1 MSHPAMNLL
10 LDLSR
15 FTAQA
20 FVSGLWQGVV
30 LISAVAICL
39 RWLFRGS
46 PSIRFAIWAVAFALV
61 IAIPLLHLR
70 VLAVQPSSAPS
81 AVIHLGAVWGFA
93 IAGIWGVLM
102 AARAAQLVVQA
113 IRVRRIWK
121 RAKPIVVEPEILA
134 LLQNGKR
141 YAELCTS
148 ADVDSP
154 SVIGFFSPRLL
165 MPEWLLAKLT
175 QQELRQIVLHEC
187 QHLNRYDDWM
197 NLLQK
202 IGLVLF
208 PLNPALLWVDRRL
221 SLERELACDAGVVAS
236 TAAPFDYAH
245 CLTRLAEHRLRSR
258 TVALALSAWSRQSE
272 LARRV
277 HSLLRPMRTM
287 SPLQARVSIALLSL
301 GLAGGAVEM
310 ARAPRLVSFTE
321 AVSAPVA
328 EAAAPVMSPATVQ
341 AVPVVYHPTTEHPT
355 ATQPHATLLK
365 AVLPVAK
372 TPRMLPLAK
381 PMVRKPRQAEVHT
394 VQSASEPQQ
403 PHMVLTTAT
412 MQSDSFSFTSV
423 RAVYTLPAES
433 SPSFAAVPFGDGWLI
448 VRL

>member
-1 MSHPAMNLL
+1 MPHPAMNLL

-39 RWLFRGS
+39 RGMFRGS
-46 PSIRFAIWAVAFALV
+46 PSIRFAIWTVAFVLV
-61 IAIPLLHLR
+61 IAIPLLQLR

-81 AVIHLGAVWGFA
+81 AVVHLGAAWGFA
-93 IAGIWGVLM
+93 IAGIWALLM
-102 AARAAQLVVQA
+102 VARAAQLLMQA
-113 IRVRRIWK
+113 VRLRRIWK

-134 LLQNGKR
+134 LLQNGGR
-141 YAELCTS
+141 SAVLCTS

-154 SVIGFFSPRLL
+154 SVIGFFAPRLL
-165 MPEWLLAKLT
+165 VPEWLLAKLT
-175 QQELRQIVLHEC
+175 QTELRQIVLHEC
-187 QHLNRYDDWM
+187 QHLSRYDDWM

-277 HSLLRPMRTM
+277 HSLLRPMRKM
-287 SPLQARVSIALLSL
+287 SPLQARVSIALLSI
-301 GLAGGAVEM
+301 GLVGGAVEM
-310 ARAPRLVSFTE
+310 ARAPRLITFTD

-328 EAAAPVMSPATVQ
+328 EAAAPVVMPAATVQ
-341 AVPVVYHPTTEHPT
+341 AFPVSYQAGH
-355 ATQPHATLLK
+355 ATVAQPHATLLK
-365 AVLPVAK
+365 AILPAAK
-372 TPRMLPLAK
+372 TPRILPLAK
-381 PMVRKPRQAEVHT
+381 PMMRKPRQPEMHT
-394 VQSASEPQQ
+394 VQMVSEQQQ
-403 PHMVLTTAT
+403 PHIVLTTAT
-412 MQSDSFSFTSV
+412 MQGDNFSFTSV
-423 RAVYTLPAES
+423 RAVYTTPAES

>member
-1 MSHPAMNLL
+1 MPHPAMNLL

-39 RWLFRGS
+39 RGMFRGS
-46 PSIRFAIWAVAFALV
+46 PSIRFAIWSVAFALV

-70 VLAVQPSSAPS
+70 MLAVQPSNAPS

-93 IAGIWGVLM
+93 IAGIWATLM
-102 AARAAQLVVQA
+102 LARASQLLVQA
-113 IRVRRIWK
+113 IRLRRIWK
-121 RAKPIVVEPEILA
+121 RAKPVVVEPEILA
-134 LLQNGKR
+134 LLQSGKR
-141 YAELCTS
+141 SAELCTS

-165 MPEWLLAKLT
+165 IPEWLLAKLT
-175 QQELRQIVLHEC
+175 QPELQQIVLHEC
-187 QHLNRYDDWM
+187 QHLSRYDDWM

-277 HSLLRPMRTM
+277 HSLLRPMRKM
-287 SPLQARVSIALLSL
+287 SPLQARISIALLSV

-328 EAAAPVMSPATVQ
+328 EAAAPVMGPAAFQ
-341 AVPVVYHPTTEHPT
+341 AFPVVYRPT
-355 ATQPHATLLK
+355 AAQPHATLLK
-365 AVLPVAK
+365 AVMPAAK

-381 PMVRKPRQAEVHT
+381 PAMRKPRQAELHT
-394 VQSASEPQQ
+394 VQAASEPQQ

-412 MQSDSFSFTSV
+412 TTMQGDNFSFTSV
-423 RAVYTLPAES
+423 RAVYAMPTES

-448 VRL
+448 VQL

>member
-1 MSHPAMNLL
+1 MPHPAMNLL

-20 FVSGLWQGVV
+20 FVSGLWQGMV
-30 LISAVAICL
+30 LISAVAVCL
-39 RWLFRGS
+39 RWMFRGS

-70 VLAVQPSSAPS
+70 VLAVQPASAPS
-81 AVIHLGAVWGFA
+81 AVVHLGAAWGFA
-93 IAGIWGVLM
+93 IAGIWALLM
-102 AARAAQLVVQA
+102 VARAAQLLVQA
-113 IRVRRIWK
+113 VRLRRIWK
-121 RAKPIVVEPEILA
+121 RARPIVVEPEILE
-134 LLQNGKR
+134 LLQNGGR
-141 YAELCTS
+141 SAELCLST
-148 ADVDSP
+148 DVDSP
-154 SVIGFFSPRLL
+154 SVIGFFAPRLL

-175 QQELRQIVLHEC
+175 QPELRQIVLHEC

-287 SPLQARVSIALLSL
+287 SPLQARVSIALLGL
-301 GLAGGAVEM
+301 GLTGGAVEM
-310 ARAPRLVSFTE
+310 ARAPRLIAFTE
-321 AVSAPVA
+321 TVSAPVA
-328 EAAAPVMSPATVQ
+328 EATAPVMMPAATAQ
-341 AVPVVYHPTTEHPT
+341 AFPVSYQAGHSTS
-355 ATQPHATLLK
+355 AQPHATLLK
-365 AVLPVAK
+365 AVLPAAK

-381 PMVRKPRQAEVHT
+381 PVMRKPRQPQLHT
-394 VQSASEPQQ
+394 VQAESEPQQ
-403 PHMVLTTAT
+403 PHLVLTTAT
-412 MQSDSFSFTSV
+412 MQGDNFSFTSV